1 MAEYDLNLR
10 DYTRILRKRKF
21 IIVFSTIML
30 GFFSLFFA
38 TLIKPIPL
46 YKATASVKVESSST
60 MAGLYIETVTYSDAD
75 TLETQSA
82 IITSIPVIELVAKDM
97 GLIDKELTREEIRDN
112 PELLN
117 IVLDIKSKVSTL
129 VEGDT
134 NIVNISVVS
143 VDPRHCQIV
152 ANSTA
157 KMYQRS
163 NILEKNRRNI
173 QAKQFIEKRLEKV
186 SNRLET
192 AQTKLKTLR
201 QEKRFV
207 TMDVHI
213 AQTVRRLEIAEQKN
227 NEVEKRLEDTLV
239 LLNHLKE
246 QKSLPKEKSE
256 GFYAE
261 KMNPV
266 FSNLN
271 SRLTELRSK
280 RDLLTLDYTKK
291 HPEVRRVDVEIDN
304 IIENMLRSLNTERK
318 KLEEIL
324 AQTTKEM
331 KEQTAEYRSLPEIGF
346 VLADI
351 EMDIQNNQIL
361 LSGLEAK
368 HQEVLIKDAE
378 KIQEITIVR
387 PALEPTIPVNPP
399 TTVVTTVVGTL
410 IGFILGVV
418 MAFVRETIDTSIG
431 AIEDVEAFLG
441 VPVVGIIPFMGA
453 EEIMDTLL
461 QKKDLEQPEEV
472 LELNA
477 RLVSHFAPKSTMA
490 ESFRS
495 MRTGIEFILN
505 DRKLKS
511 LSFTSTT
518 MREGKTTI
526 TSNFAMTMAEIGKK
540 ILLVDGDMRKPMTNN
555 MFGIEREPG
564 LSDVILGNY
573 NWDEVIK
580 TDTDIMMGKMGME
593 DITTTA
599 PGINNLNII
608 TSGLIPPN
616 STELLSSER
625 MAEIISEMKEA
636 YDVVLFDST
645 PVLPSTDAVILASKM
660 DAVVMVNQVGQ
671 IARGALKRAKAQLD
685 TSKANIIGVVL
696 NGLKPETGRE
706 YKDYGYYGYSYSY
719 GAEQELPPWYMNLY
733 NEWVPEM
740 VRNLIK
746 KIRKTHTEET
756 SDRDEEV
763 STVPWYK
770 KLFKA
775 SEKEKQ
781 LSTTEEAPDRD
792 EEVSTVDWHKKL
804 FKTSETEQRLPTT
817 EEEDLFLE
825 KSWKKW
831 LKVTILIVTL
841 TFIFFGMLWQFG
853 IIKM

>member
-1 MAEYDLNLR
+1 
-10 DYTRILRKRKF
+10 
-21 IIVFSTIML
+21 ML

-46 YKATASVKVESSST
+46 YNATASVKIEDSTT
-60 MAGLYIETVTYSDAD
+60 MAGLYIESVTYSDAD

-97 GLIDKELTREEIRDN
+97 GLIDKELSREEIRDN

-117 IVLDIKSKVSTL
+117 IVLDIKGKISTL
-129 VEGDT
+129 VEGET

-143 VDPRHCQIV
+143 EDPKYSKTI

-157 KMYQRS
+157 KMYQLS

-173 QAKQFIEKRLEKV
+173 EAKKFIEKRLEKV
-186 SNRLET
+186 GNRLNS
-192 AQTKLKTLR
+192 AQKELKTLR

-213 AQTVRRLEIAEQKN
+213 AQTVRRLEVAEKKH
-227 NEVEKRLEDTLV
+227 NEVRKRLDETL
-239 LLNHLKE
+239 LLTKNLKE
-246 QKSLPKEKSE
+246 QKALPKEKSE

-261 KMNPV
+261 KMNPI
-266 FSNLN
+266 FSSLN
-271 SRLTELRSK
+271 TRLNDLRSK
-280 RDLLTLDYTKK
+280 RDLLLLDFTIK
-291 HPEVRRVDVEIDN
+291 HPETKRVDLEIDN
-304 IIENMLRSLNTERK
+304 TVENMLRSLSTEEK
-318 KLEEIL
+318 KLRDIVKV
-324 AQTTKEM
+324 TTKEM

-346 VLADI
+346 RLADI
-351 EMDIQNNQIL
+351 EMDIKNNQIL
-361 LSGLEAK
+361 FAELESK

-378 KIQEITIVR
+378 KIQEITIIR

-399 TTVVTTVVGTL
+399 TTAATTVVGTI

-453 EEIMDTLL
+453 EEIVDTLL

-526 TSNFAMTMAEIGKK
+526 TSNFAMTMAQIGKK

-616 STELLSSER
+616 STELLSSEK
-625 MAEIISEMKEA
+625 MTEIISEMTEA
-636 YDVVLFDST
+636 YDIVLFDST
-645 PVLPSTDAVILASKM
+645 PVLPSTDAVILAAKV
-660 DAVVMVNQVGQ
+660 DAVVIVNQVGQ
-671 IARGALKRAKAQLD
+671 IARGALKRAKVQLD

-696 NGLKPETGRE
+696 NGLKPDTGRE

-719 GAEQELPPWYMNLY
+719 GTEQEIPPWYKNLY
-733 NEWVPEM
+733 NEWVPET

-746 KIRKTHTEET
+746 KINWKNREDK
-756 SDRDEEV
+756 SDLDEEV

-781 LSTTEEAPDRD
+781 LSTTEEVP
-792 EEVSTVDWHKKL
+792 TVDWHKKL
-804 FKTSETEQRLPTT
+804 FKTPETEQRLSTT
-817 EEEDLFLE
+817 EEDDLFLE

-831 LKVTILIVTL
+831 LKITILVIML

>member
-21 IIVFSTIML
+21 IIMFSTIML

-38 TLIKPIPL
+38 TMIKPIPL
-46 YKATASVKVESSST
+46 YKATSSVKVEASAT

-82 IITSIPVIELVAKDM
+82 IITSIPVIELVAKDL
-97 GLIDKELTREEIRDN
+97 GLIDKELSSEEIRDN
-112 PELLN
+112 PEFLN
-117 IVLDIKSKVSTL
+117 TILDIKGKISTL

-134 NIVNISVVS
+134 NIINISAIS
-143 VDPRHCQIV
+143 EDPRYSQNIS
-152 ANSTA
+152 NSTA
-157 KMYQRS
+157 RMFQLS
-163 NILEKNRRNI
+163 NVLEKNRRNI
-173 QAKQFIEKRLEKV
+173 DAKRFIEARLAEV
-186 SNRLET
+186 SLRLET
-192 AQTKLKTLR
+192 AQKKLKTLR

-207 TMDVHI
+207 TMEVHI
-213 AQTVRRLEIAEQKN
+213 AQTVRRLEAAEIKH
-227 NEVEKRLEDTLV
+227 NEVKKRLDDTDV
-239 LLNHLKE
+239 LIEHLKV
-246 QKSLPKEKSE
+246 QKALPKEKSE
-256 GFYAE
+256 GFYAD
-261 KMNPV
+261 KMSPV

-271 SRLTELRSK
+271 NRLTELRSK
-280 RDLLTLDYTKK
+280 RDVLSLDYTNK
-291 HPEVRRVDVEIDN
+291 HPEVERVDLEIDS
-304 IIENMLRSLNTERK
+304 IIVSMLRSLNTEK
-318 KLEEIL
+318 KQLEEIATL
-324 AQTTKEM
+324 TEKEMREQTT
-331 KEQTAEYRSLPEIGF
+331 EYRSLPEIGF
-346 VLADI
+346 ELADI

-361 LSGLEAK
+361 LSELESK
-368 HQEVLIKDAE
+368 HQEVLIKEAE

-387 PALEPTIPVNPP
+387 PALQPTVPVNPP
-399 TTVVTTVVGTL
+399 TTAATTVVGTV

-418 MAFVRETIDTSIG
+418 MAFVRETVDTSIG

-453 EEIMDTLL
+453 EEIVDTLL

-495 MRTGIEFILN
+495 MRTGIEFIMN

-526 TSNFAMTMAEIGKK
+526 TSNFAMTMAQIGKK
-540 ILLVDGDMRKPMTNN
+540 VLLVDGDMRKPMTNN

-564 LSDVILGNY
+564 LSDIILGNY

-625 MAEIISEMKEA
+625 MMEIISEMKEA
-636 YDVVLFDST
+636 YDIVLFDST
-645 PVLPSTDAVILASKM
+645 PVLPSTDAVVLAAKM
-660 DAVVMVNQVGQ
+660 DAVVIVNQVGQ
-671 IARGALKRAKAQLD
+671 IARGALKRAKVQLD

-719 GAEQELPPWYMNLY
+719 GGEQDEGLQPWYKRWY
-733 NEWVPEM
+733 EEWTPDLVK
-740 VRNLIK
+740 NLIK
-746 KIRKTHTEET
+746 KVKRKKTKEAPDIDEEASAMPWYKKLFKTSEKEERLPTTEEVP
-756 SDRDEEV
+756 DIDEEV
-763 STVPWYK
+763 STVPWHK
-770 KLFKA
+770 KQSKA
-775 SEKEKQ
+775 S
-781 LSTTEEAPDRD
+781 
-792 EEVSTVDWHKKL
+792 
-804 FKTSETEQRLPTT
+804 

-831 LKVTILIVTL
+831 LKITILIVTL
-841 TFIFFGMLWQFG
+841 TFIFLGMLWQFG

>member
-1 MAEYDLNLR
+1 
-10 DYTRILRKRKF
+10 
-21 IIVFSTIML
+21 
-30 GFFSLFFA
+30 
-38 TLIKPIPL
+38 
-46 YKATASVKVESSST
+46 
-60 MAGLYIETVTYSDAD
+60 
-75 TLETQSA
+75 
-82 IITSIPVIELVAKDM
+82 
-97 GLIDKELTREEIRDN
+97 
-112 PELLN
+112 
-117 IVLDIKSKVSTL
+117 
-129 VEGDT
+129 
-134 NIVNISVVS
+134 
-143 VDPRHCQIV
+143 
-152 ANSTA
+152 
-157 KMYQRS
+157 
-163 NILEKNRRNI
+163 
-173 QAKQFIEKRLEKV
+173 
-186 SNRLET
+186 
-192 AQTKLKTLR
+192 
-201 QEKRFV
+201 
-207 TMDVHI
+207 
-213 AQTVRRLEIAEQKN
+213 
-227 NEVEKRLEDTLV
+227 
-239 LLNHLKE
+239 
-246 QKSLPKEKSE
+246 
-256 GFYAE
+256 
-261 KMNPV
+261 
-266 FSNLN
+266 
-271 SRLTELRSK
+271 
-280 RDLLTLDYTKK
+280 
-291 HPEVRRVDVEIDN
+291 
-304 IIENMLRSLNTERK
+304 
-318 KLEEIL
+318 
-324 AQTTKEM
+324 M

-346 VLADI
+346 DLADI
-351 EMDIQNNQIL
+351 EMDIQNNQL
-361 LSGLEAK
+361 LFAELESK
-368 HQEVLIKDAE
+368 HQEVLIKEAE
-378 KIQEITIVR
+378 KIQEITIIR
-387 PALEPTIPVNPP
+387 PALEPTLPVNPP
-399 TTVVTTVVGTL
+399 TTASTTVVGTV

-441 VPVVGIIPFMGA
+441 VPVVGIIPFMGSD
-453 EEIMDTLL
+453 EIVDTLL

-526 TSNFAMTMAEIGKK
+526 TSNFAMTMAQIGKK

-573 NWDEVIK
+573 NWNEVIK

-625 MAEIISEMKEA
+625 MMEIISEMKEA
-636 YDVVLFDST
+636 YDLVLFDST
-645 PVLPSTDAVILASKM
+645 PVLPSTDAVILASKV
-660 DAVVMVNQVGQ
+660 DAVVIVNQVGQ

-719 GAEQELPPWYMNLY
+719 GAEQDEGFPPWYKRWY
-733 NEWVPEM
+733 NEWTPEL

-746 KIRKTHTEET
+746 KIKRKNTEEA
-756 SDRDEEV
+756 SAIDEEV

-770 KLFKA
+770 
-775 SEKEKQ
+775 
-781 LSTTEEAPDRD
+781 R
-792 EEVSTVDWHKKL
+792 L
-804 FKTSETEQRLPTT
+804 FKTSETEEPSSTT
-817 EEEDLFLE
+817 EDEDFFEENV
-825 KSWKKW
+825 WKKW
-831 LKVTILIVTL
+831 LKITILIVTL

>member
-21 IIVFSTIML
+21 IILFSTVML

-38 TLIKPIPL
+38 TMIKPIPL
-46 YKATASVKVESSST
+46 YKATSSVKVDVSST
-60 MAGLYIETVTYSDAD
+60 MAGLYIASVTYSDAD

-97 GLIDKELTREEIRDN
+97 GLIDKELSSKEIRNN

-117 IVLDIKSKVSTL
+117 IILDIKGKISTL

-134 NIVNISVVS
+134 NIINVSAISE
-143 VDPRHCQIV
+143 DPKHSQDIS
-152 ANSTA
+152 NSTA
-157 KMYQRS
+157 RMFQLS
-163 NILEKNRRNI
+163 NVLEKNRRNI
-173 QAKQFIEKRLEKV
+173 EAKKFIEKRLEKV
-186 SNRLET
+186 GSRLET
-192 AQTKLKTLR
+192 AQEKLKILR

-213 AQTVRRLEIAEQKN
+213 AQTVRRLEAAEIKYKT
-227 NEVEKRLEDTLV
+227 VKKRLEETTALIEH
-239 LLNHLKE
+239 LNV

-261 KMNPV
+261 KMSPV
-266 FSNLN
+266 FANLN
-271 SRLTELRSK
+271 SRLVNLRSK
-280 RDLLTLDYTKK
+280 RDIMHLDFTKK
-291 HPEVRRVDVEIDN
+291 HPEMIRIDVEIDN
-304 IIENMLRSLNTERK
+304 IIENMLRNLGSEEEKLRDITRLTE
-318 KLEEIL
+318 
-324 AQTTKEM
+324 KEM

-346 VLADI
+346 DLAEI
-351 EMDIQNNQIL
+351 EMDISNNQIL
-361 LSGLEAK
+361 FAGLKSK
-368 HQEVLIKDAE
+368 HQEVLIKEAE

-387 PALEPTIPVNPP
+387 PALEPTISVNPP
-399 TTVVTTVVGTL
+399 TTVATTVVGTI
-410 IGFILGVV
+410 IGLILGVV

-461 QKKDLEQPEEV
+461 QKRDLEQPEEV

-540 ILLVDGDMRKPMTNN
+540 ILLIDGDMRKPMTNN

-625 MAEIISEMKEA
+625 MTEIISEMKEA
-636 YDVVLFDST
+636 YDIVLFDST
-645 PVLPSTDAVILASKM
+645 PVLPSTDAVVLASKM
-660 DAVVMVNQVGQ
+660 DAVVIVNQVGQ
-671 IARGALKRAKAQLD
+671 IARGALKRAKVQLD

-719 GAEQELPPWYMNLY
+719 GTEQDEGMQSWYKGLY
-733 NEWVPEM
+733 NEWVPET

-746 KIRKTHTEET
+746 KVNRKKREDKSEL
-756 SDRDEEV
+756 DEEV
-763 STVPWYK
+763 TTVP
-770 KLFKA
+770 
-775 SEKEKQ
+775 
-781 LSTTEEAPDRD
+781 
-792 EEVSTVDWHKKL
+792 WHKKL
-804 FKTSETEQRLPTT
+804 FKTLGKENQLSTAEEASDIDEDVSTVPWHKKQSKTSEK
-817 EEEDLFLE
+817 EDLFLE

-831 LKVTILIVTL
+831 LKITILVIML
-841 TFIFFGMLWQFG
+841 TVIFFGMLWQFG
-853 IIKM
+853 ILKM

>member
-21 IIVFSTIML
+21 IILFSTVML

-46 YKATASVKVESSST
+46 YNATASVKIEDSTT
-60 MAGLYIETVTYSDAD
+60 MAGLYIESVTYSDAD

-97 GLIDKELTREEIRDN
+97 GLIDKELSREEIRDN

-117 IVLDIKSKVSTL
+117 IVLDIKGKISTL
-129 VEGDT
+129 VEGET

-143 VDPRHCQIV
+143 EDPKYSKTI

-157 KMYQRS
+157 KMYQLS

-173 QAKQFIEKRLEKV
+173 EAKKFIEKRLEKV
-186 SNRLET
+186 GNRLNS
-192 AQTKLKTLR
+192 AQKELKTLR

-213 AQTVRRLEIAEQKN
+213 AQTVRRLEVAEKKH
-227 NEVEKRLEDTLV
+227 NEVRKRLDETL
-239 LLNHLKE
+239 LLTKNLKE
-246 QKSLPKEKSE
+246 QKALPKEKSE

-261 KMNPV
+261 KMNPI
-266 FSNLN
+266 FSSLN
-271 SRLTELRSK
+271 TRLNDLRSK
-280 RDLLTLDYTKK
+280 RDLLLLDFTIK
-291 HPEVRRVDVEIDN
+291 HPETKRVDLEIDN
-304 IIENMLRSLNTERK
+304 TVENMLRSLSTEEK
-318 KLEEIL
+318 KLRDIVKV
-324 AQTTKEM
+324 TTKEM

-346 VLADI
+346 RLADI
-351 EMDIQNNQIL
+351 EMDIKNNQIL
-361 LSGLEAK
+361 FAELESK

-378 KIQEITIVR
+378 KIQEITIIR

-399 TTVVTTVVGTL
+399 TTAATTVVGTI

-453 EEIMDTLL
+453 EEIVDTLL

-518 MREGKTTI
+518 VREGKTTI
-526 TSNFAMTMAEIGKK
+526 TSNFAMTMAQIGKK

-616 STELLSSER
+616 STELLSSEK
-625 MAEIISEMKEA
+625 MTEIISEMTEA
-636 YDVVLFDST
+636 YDIVLFDST
-645 PVLPSTDAVILASKM
+645 PVLPSTDAVILAAKV
-660 DAVVMVNQVGQ
+660 DAVVIVNQVGQ
-671 IARGALKRAKAQLD
+671 IARGALKRAKVQLD

-696 NGLKPETGRE
+696 NGLKPDTGRE

-719 GAEQELPPWYMNLY
+719 GTEQEIPPWYKNLY
-733 NEWVPEM
+733 NEWVPET

-746 KIRKTHTEET
+746 KINWKNREDK
-756 SDRDEEV
+756 SDLDEEV

-781 LSTTEEAPDRD
+781 LSTTEEVP
-792 EEVSTVDWHKKL
+792 TVDWHKKL
-804 FKTSETEQRLPTT
+804 FKTPETEQRLSTT
-817 EEEDLFLE
+817 EEDDLFLE

-831 LKVTILIVTL
+831 LKITILVIML

>member
-10 DYTRILRKRKF
+10 NYTRILIKRKF
-21 IIVFSTIML
+21 IILFSTVML

-46 YKATASVKVESSST
+46 YNATASVKIEDSTT
-60 MAGLYIETVTYSDAD
+60 MAGLYIESVTYSDAD

-97 GLIDKELTREEIRDN
+97 GLIDKELSREEIRDN

-117 IVLDIKSKVSTL
+117 IVLDIKGKISTL
-129 VEGDT
+129 VEGET

-143 VDPRHCQIV
+143 EDPKYSKTI

-157 KMYQRS
+157 KMYQLS

-173 QAKQFIEKRLEKV
+173 EAKKFIEKRLEKV
-186 SNRLET
+186 GNRLNS
-192 AQTKLKTLR
+192 AQKELKTLR

-213 AQTVRRLEIAEQKN
+213 AQTVRRLEVAEKKH
-227 NEVEKRLEDTLV
+227 NEVRKRLDETL
-239 LLNHLKE
+239 LLTKNLKE
-246 QKSLPKEKSE
+246 QKALPKEKSE

-261 KMNPV
+261 KMNPI
-266 FSNLN
+266 FSSLN
-271 SRLTELRSK
+271 TRLNDLRSK
-280 RDLLTLDYTKK
+280 RDLLLLDFTIK
-291 HPEVRRVDVEIDN
+291 HPETKRVDLEIDN
-304 IIENMLRSLNTERK
+304 TVENMLRSLSTEEK
-318 KLEEIL
+318 KLRDIVKV
-324 AQTTKEM
+324 TTKEM

-346 VLADI
+346 RLADI
-351 EMDIQNNQIL
+351 EMDIKNNQIL
-361 LSGLEAK
+361 FAELESK

-378 KIQEITIVR
+378 KIQEITIIR

-399 TTVVTTVVGTL
+399 TTAATTVVGTI

-453 EEIMDTLL
+453 EEIVDTLL

-526 TSNFAMTMAEIGKK
+526 TSNFAMTMAQIGKK

-616 STELLSSER
+616 STELLSSEK
-625 MAEIISEMKEA
+625 MTEIISEMTEA
-636 YDVVLFDST
+636 YDIVLFDST
-645 PVLPSTDAVILASKM
+645 PVLPSTDAVILAAKV
-660 DAVVMVNQVGQ
+660 DAVVIVNQVGQ
-671 IARGALKRAKAQLD
+671 IARGALKRAKVQLD

-696 NGLKPETGRE
+696 NGLKPDTGRE

-719 GAEQELPPWYMNLY
+719 GTEQEIPPWYKNLY
-733 NEWVPEM
+733 NEWVPET

-746 KIRKTHTEET
+746 KINWKNREDK
-756 SDRDEEV
+756 SDLDEEV

-781 LSTTEEAPDRD
+781 LSTTEEVP
-792 EEVSTVDWHKKL
+792 TVDWHKKL
-804 FKTSETEQRLPTT
+804 FKTPETEQRLSTT
-817 EEEDLFLE
+817 EEDDLFLE

-831 LKVTILIVTL
+831 LKITILVIML

>member
-21 IIVFSTIML
+21 IILFSTVML

-46 YKATASVKVESSST
+46 YNATASVKIEDSTT
-60 MAGLYIETVTYSDAD
+60 MAGLYIESVTYSDAD

-97 GLIDKELTREEIRDN
+97 GLIDKELSREEIRDN

-117 IVLDIKSKVSTL
+117 IVLDIKGKISTL
-129 VEGDT
+129 VEGET

-143 VDPRHCQIV
+143 EDPKYSKTI

-157 KMYQRS
+157 KMYQLS

-173 QAKQFIEKRLEKV
+173 EAKKFIEKRLEKV
-186 SNRLET
+186 GNRLNS
-192 AQTKLKTLR
+192 AQKELKTLR

-213 AQTVRRLEIAEQKN
+213 AQTVRRLEVAEKKH
-227 NEVEKRLEDTLV
+227 NEVRKRLDETL
-239 LLNHLKE
+239 LLTKNLKE
-246 QKSLPKEKSE
+246 QKALPKEKSE

-261 KMNPV
+261 KMNPI
-266 FSNLN
+266 FSSLN
-271 SRLTELRSK
+271 TRLNDLRSK
-280 RDLLTLDYTKK
+280 RDLLLLDFTIK
-291 HPEVRRVDVEIDN
+291 HPETKRVDLEIDN
-304 IIENMLRSLNTERK
+304 TVENMLRSLSTEEK
-318 KLEEIL
+318 KLRDIVKV
-324 AQTTKEM
+324 TTKEM

-346 VLADI
+346 RLADI
-351 EMDIQNNQIL
+351 EMDIKNNQIL
-361 LSGLEAK
+361 FAELESK

-378 KIQEITIVR
+378 KIQEITIIR

-399 TTVVTTVVGTL
+399 TTAATTVVGTI

-453 EEIMDTLL
+453 EEIVDTLL

>member
-1 MAEYDLNLR
+1 MAEYELNLR

-21 IIVFSTIML
+21 IIIFSTVML

-38 TLIKPIPL
+38 TMIKPIPL
-46 YKATASVKVESSST
+46 YKATSSVKVDVSST
-60 MAGLYIETVTYSDAD
+60 MAGLYIASVTYSDAD

-82 IITSIPVIELVAKDM
+82 IITSIPVMELVTKDM
-97 GLIDKELTREEIRDN
+97 GLIDKELSTEEVRNN
-112 PELLN
+112 PEFLNTVLN
-117 IVLDIKSKVSTL
+117 IKGKVSTL

-134 NIVNISVVS
+134 NIINISAIS
-143 VDPRHCQIV
+143 ESPINSQKI

-157 KMYQRS
+157 KMFQLS

-173 QAKQFIEKRLEKV
+173 DAKRFIEKRLAEV
-186 SNRLET
+186 SSRLE
-192 AQTKLKTLR
+192 ASQTKLKTLR
-201 QEKRFV
+201 QQKRFV
-207 TMDVHI
+207 TMDTHI
-213 AQTVRRLEIAEQKN
+213 AQTVRRLEAAELKY
-227 NEVEKRLEDTLV
+227 NEASKRLEDTEV
-239 LLNHLKE
+239 LINHLNE
-246 QKSLPKEKSE
+246 QKALPKEEGE
-256 GFYAE
+256 GFYAD

-271 SRLTELRSK
+271 NKLIELRSK
-280 RDLLTLDYTKK
+280 RDILLLDYNTK
-291 HPEVRRVDVEIDN
+291 HPEVRRVDLEIDN
-304 IIENMLRSLNTERK
+304 KIKNMLKSLNTEK
-318 KLEEIL
+318 KKMEYIAAHTE
-324 AQTTKEM
+324 KEM
-331 KEQTAEYRSLPEIGF
+331 KEQAAEYHSLPETGF
-346 VLADI
+346 ILADI

-361 LSGLEAK
+361 LAELESK
-368 HQEVLIKDAE
+368 HQEVLIKEAE

-399 TTVVTTVVGTL
+399 TTAATTVVGTV

-526 TSNFAMTMAEIGKK
+526 TSNFAMTLAQIGKK
-540 ILLVDGDMRKPMTNN
+540 TLLVDGDMRKPMTNN
-555 MFGIEREPG
+555 IFGIEREPG
-564 LSDVILGNY
+564 LSDIILGNY
-573 NWDEVIK
+573 SWDEVIK

-625 MAEIISEMKEA
+625 MMEIISEMKEA
-636 YDVVLFDST
+636 YDIVLFDST
-645 PVLPSTDAVILASKM
+645 PVLPSTDAVILASKV
-660 DAVVMVNQVGQ
+660 DAVVIVNQVGQ
-671 IARGALKRAKAQLD
+671 IARGALKRAKTQLD

-719 GAEQELPPWYMNLY
+719 GEEQELPPWYKRWY
-733 NEWVPEM
+733 SEWVPET
-740 VRNLIK
+740 VRNFIK
-746 KIRKTHTEET
+746 RVKRENTEAP
-756 SDRDEEV
+756 DLDEEA
-763 STVPWYK
+763 STVP
-770 KLFKA
+770 
-775 SEKEKQ
+775 
-781 LSTTEEAPDRD
+781 
-792 EEVSTVDWHKKL
+792 WHKKL
-804 FKTSETEQRLPTT
+804 FKTSETEKQSSTTKKTPDLDKGASTAPWHKKSFKASETERLSSET
-817 EEEDLFLE
+817 EEDFFEE

-831 LKVTILIVTL
+831 LKITILIVTL